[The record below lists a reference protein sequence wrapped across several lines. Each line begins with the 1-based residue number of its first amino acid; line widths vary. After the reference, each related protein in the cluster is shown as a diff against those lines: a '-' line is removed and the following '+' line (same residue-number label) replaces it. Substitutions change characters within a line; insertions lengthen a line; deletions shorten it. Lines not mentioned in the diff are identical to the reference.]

1 MQSPDAGK
9 SISSV
14 KHQGKKNQEHANLR
28 KAEEKLTDRK
38 KVGSPGSSMLIIIN
52 LSLYPSSLLKDYA
65 FHLFSQRKRL
75 CKPEQLLQIKCYLS
89 L

>member
-1 MQSPDAGK
+1 MSSMQSPDAGK

-14 KHQGKKNQEHANLR
+14 KHQGKKNQEHANFR
-28 KAEEKLTDRK
+28 KVEEKLTNRK

-65 FHLFSQRKRL
+65 FHLGLLFS
-75 CKPEQLLQIKCYLS
+75 
-89 L
+89 